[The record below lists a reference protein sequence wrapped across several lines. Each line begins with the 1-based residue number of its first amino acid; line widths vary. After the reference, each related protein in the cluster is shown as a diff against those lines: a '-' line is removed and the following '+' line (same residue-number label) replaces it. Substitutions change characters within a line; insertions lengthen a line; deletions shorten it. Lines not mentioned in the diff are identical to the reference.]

1 MAVVLVVEDDS
12 DLLGVLAEALAEE
25 GWSVFSSASAAGAIE
40 RARSLNMGVDVV
52 LCDLLL
58 ASGEDGVALEAA
70 FRADSALQGVPFVFM
85 TGSSKVGAPPE
96 SRARVLFK
104 PFGLF
109 HVERFEQHARAGF
122 RVVQSRRS
130 TGIPRARAVQTFRR
144 GTSRRRSREL
154 SSDTASDYAATA
166 TSRRPRPASS
176 RGRNQKC

>member
-104 PFGLF
+104 PFD
-109 HVERFEQHARAGF
+109 VEQAVAALESCLPTPRPTTRRPPR
-122 RVVQSRRS
+122 RVAPDRPPQEVEIKSVEGR
-130 TGIPRARAVQTFRR
+130 IA
-144 GTSRRRSREL
+144 RRR
-154 SSDTASDYAATA
+154 
-166 TSRRPRPASS
+166 
-176 RGRNQKC
+176 